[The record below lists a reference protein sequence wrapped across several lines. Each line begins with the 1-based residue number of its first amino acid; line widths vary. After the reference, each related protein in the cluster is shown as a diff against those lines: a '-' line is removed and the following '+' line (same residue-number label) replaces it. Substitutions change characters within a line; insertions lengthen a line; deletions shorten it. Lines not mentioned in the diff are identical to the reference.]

1 MLTFVDIDEL
11 CGRTLRVWLRW
22 FFGALVATVV
32 TAVPLCAAGAVQGT
46 PQWRPALHY
55 SPQRNWMNDPNGLV
69 YYKGIYHLFYQY
81 NPNGNVWGNM
91 SWGHATSR
99 DLLHWTEQPVALD
112 ANHTEEVFSGSI
124 VLDTDNTSDLGTAAK
139 PPLVAL
145 YTSAYKAGSG
155 HKPGVQAQSLAWS
168 TDAGETWQRYAHN
181 PVLTLDPESSHFRDP
196 KVFWYAPG
204 GYWLMC
210 AVVADANVVKFYR
223 SNNLIDWTFL
233 SDFTLP
239 DIPHSGALWEM
250 PDLFPLALDGN
261 PANEKWVMLVN
272 VNPWSIAG
280 GSGAMYFVGDFDGTR
295 FVPVNVAPA
304 GSDPARFQW
313 LDHGADYYAA
323 GTFSNAPGGKTVG
336 VGWMSNWDYA
346 NDVPT
351 SPWRG
356 AMALPRELSLAT
368 VDGHPQLVFA
378 PVRSYASLVEQSP
391 ATRLG
396 TIDVVWSTRALPA
409 TTNGVIQDIKLTIEP
424 GDASRAGLVV
434 RGSAEGETGTR
445 IIYDTR
451 AQTLTVDRSHSG
463 DTSFSRAYS
472 AQHIVNLPLHDGRL
486 YLHIM
491 VDRASVEVFVD
502 HGRYVVTDA
511 IFPAPTDNRLSL
523 FAEGGDATFRDI
535 VVTDLSHSH

>member
-1 MLTFVDIDEL
+1 MT
-11 CGRTLRVWLRW
+11 G
-22 FFGALVATVV
+22 
-32 TAVPLCAAGAVQGT
+32 VPLCAAGAVLDT

-81 NPNGNVWGNM
+81 NPSANVWGNM

-99 DLLHWTEQPVALD
+99 DLLHWTEQPVALA

-124 VLDTDNTSDLGTAAK
+124 VLDADNTSGLGTAAK

-155 HKPGVQAQSLAWS
+155 HMPGVQAQSLAWS
-168 TDAGETWQRYAHN
+168 TDAGETWHRYAHN
-181 PVLTLDPESSHFRDP
+181 PVLTLDPESKQFRDP
-196 KVFWYAPG
+196 KVSWYAPG

-239 DIPHSGALWEM
+239 DVPHHGALWEM

-261 PANEKWVMLVN
+261 PANKKWVMLVN

-295 FVPVNVAPA
+295 FVPLNVAPA
-304 GSDPARFQW
+304 GSNPARFQW

-323 GTFSNAPGGKTVG
+323 GTFSNAPGDKIVA

-368 VDGHPQLVFA
+368 VDGSPQLVFG

-396 TIDVVWSTRALPA
+396 TIDVVWSTRTLPA
-409 TTNGVIQDIKLTIEP
+409 TTNGVIQDIELTIEP

-434 RGSAEGETGTR
+434 RGSPDGKTGTR
-445 IIYDTR
+445 IFYDTR
-451 AQTLTVDRSHSG
+451 AQTLTVDRSHAAH
-463 DTSFSRAYS
+463 TSFSPAFS
-472 AQHIVNLPLHDGRL
+472 PQHIVNLPLHDGRL
-486 YLHIM
+486 HLHIV

-502 HGRYVVTDA
+502 RGRYVITDA
-511 IFPAPTDNRLSL
+511 IFPRLTDNRVSL
-523 FAEGGDATFRDI
+523 FAEGGDATFRDV